1 MSVTQSRRESI
12 QKEDAVDQVISL
24 LEPLLP
30 EDERSRLTP
39 WLSEIEMKAREI
51 VQPLTPTD
59 TKALH
64 PQVVAAAALYDAVLH
79 YESRLGFMIV
89 FSKFKDA
96 TGLSV
101 HRIQKIWKRFFDSR
115 IFLDIRRLTP
125 IDVLNDE
132 TPSILVRAIIT
143 QIREALI
150 EGSQTSDEWLSSI
163 EDGALEILRNP
174 SFVSEESP
182 EVTAAAVVY
191 ESARRFH
198 GKKLIQLPHRL
209 LGHICGWGEAK
220 VARVT
225 KELFERK

>member
-1 MSVTQSRRESI
+1 MSTTQTRRESI
-12 QKEDAVDQVISL
+12 QKEDSINHVTSL
-24 LEPLLP
+24 LEPLLQ
-30 EDERSRLTP
+30 EAEMSQLAP
-39 WLSEIEMKAREI
+39 WISEIEMKARELI
-51 VQPLTPTD
+51 QPLTPSD

-64 PQVVAAAALYDAVLH
+64 PQAVAAAALYDAVLH
-79 YESRLGFMIV
+79 YESRIGFMIV

-125 IDVLNDE
+125 IDVLNYD
-132 TPSILVRAIIT
+132 TPSVLVPAIIN
-143 QIREALI
+143 QIREALND
-150 EGSQTSDEWLSSI
+150 GSHLSDEWLSSI
-163 EDGALEILRNP
+163 EKGALEILGDP
-174 SFVSEESP
+174 SFVSDEFP
-182 EVTAAAVVY
+182 EIIAAAVVY
-191 ESARRFH
+191 ESARRHH

-225 KELFERK
+225 KDLFDRK